1 MNFARGQ
8 EAKLAD
14 LTPATDL
21 TVGLDVRA
29 TGSPPVFDISCF
41 GVDAENK
48 LLDDRYFV
56 FYNQKQ
62 SPDGE
67 IRQLG
72 PVGGDSEAFG
82 VDLARLPQEIR
93 RLVFTVTLDGA
104 GTMSQVFRGHLRI
117 SAGGSEV
124 ARFTFSG
131 SDLVKERTLIAGELY
146 REGEWRF
153 AAVGQG
159 FDGGLSAL
167 LEYFGGE
174 EVAQDAPEPA
184 AAPRAQGPPTQIRDD
199 LPPLDKPAKEE
210 STGRNMPKW
219 ERAARNRLTAAI
231 ERYSQ
236 PLAALLHRDANEGD
250 TRLLITDLLCD
261 GFGFDKFEDL
271 TTEYRIRGRYVDY
284 GLRIDRNLVALMEV
298 KRIAMNLAARHLL
311 QAQNYALNE
320 GVEWVLLTNGARWQ
334 AYRVTA
340 SMPIQVDLTLDVDLL
355 GPGTP
360 AEKAEELFYLTR
372 ESLKKGQ
379 IDELWKARR
388 ATAPG
393 SLAEVLV
400 SEPVITAIRRELRR
414 KTGHKTDDAEISRLL
429 RETVIKG
436 ECFN

>member
-8 EAKLAD
+8 ETKLSD
-14 LTPATDL
+14 LTPATVL
-21 TVGLDVRA
+21 MVGLDVRA
-29 TGSPPVFDISCF
+29 TGSPSVFDISCF
-41 GVDAENK
+41 GVNAENK

-82 VDLARLPQEIR
+82 VDLARLPQKIR

-104 GTMSQVFRGHLRI
+104 GTMSQVSRGHMRI

-131 SDLVKERTLIAGELY
+131 SDFGEERTVIAGELY
-146 REGEWRF
+146 RDGEWRF

-167 LEYFGGE
+167 LEHFGGE
-174 EVAQDAPEPA
+174 EIAEDAPEPA
-184 AAPRAQGPPTQIRDD
+184 AAPHAQGPPTQIHDA
-199 LPPLDKPAKEE
+199 PPSLDKPAKEE
-210 STGRNMPKW
+210 STGRNLPKW
-219 ERAARNRLTAAI
+219 ERAARNRLRAAI

-236 PLAALLHRDANEGD
+236 PLADMLRRDANEGD

-271 TTEYRIRGRYVDY
+271 TTEYRIRGKYVDY
-284 GLRIDRNLVALMEV
+284 GLRIDRKLVALMEV
-298 KRIAMNLAARHLL
+298 KRIAMKLSARHLY
-311 QAQNYALNE
+311 QAQGYALNE
-320 GVEWVLLTNGARWQ
+320 GVEWVLLTNGAHWQ

-340 SMPIQVDLTLDVDLL
+340 SMPIRVDLALDVDLL

-372 ESLKKGQ
+372 ESLKRRQ
-379 IDELWKARR
+379 IDDLWRVRR

-400 SEPVITAIRRELRR
+400 SEPVMTAVRKELRR
-414 KTGHKTDDAEISRLL
+414 KTGYKPDDAEISRLL
-429 RETVIKG
+429 REPVIKR
-436 ECFN
+436 

>member
-8 EAKLAD
+8 ESKLAD

-21 TVGLDVRA
+21 IVGLDVRA

-72 PVGGDSEAFG
+72 PVGGDSEAFE
-82 VDLARLPQEIR
+82 VDLTRLPQKIR
-93 RLVFTVTLDGA
+93 RLIFTITLDGTS
-104 GTMSQVFRGHLRI
+104 TMSQVSEGHLRI

-131 SDLVKERTLIAGELY
+131 SDFVEEQTIIAGGLY

-159 FDGGLSAL
+159 FNGGLSAL
-167 LEYFGGE
+167 LEHFGGE
-174 EVAQDAPEPA
+174 EIEEDAPEPA
-184 AAPRAQGPPTQIRDD
+184 TMPHAQGSPTQNHNDST
-199 LPPLDKPAKEE
+199 LLDKRAKED
-210 STGRNMPKW
+210 SSGRNMPKW
-219 ERAARNRLTAAI
+219 EWAARNRLRAAI

-236 PLAALLHRDANEGD
+236 PLVDMFRRDANEGD

-271 TTEYRIRGRYVDY
+271 TTEYRIRGKYVDY
-284 GLRIDRNLVALMEV
+284 GLRIDRKLVALMEV
-298 KRIAMNLAARHLL
+298 KRIAMKLSARHLY
-311 QAQNYALNE
+311 QAQGYALNE
-320 GVEWVLLTNGARWQ
+320 GVEWVLLTNGAHWQ
-334 AYRVTA
+334 AYHVTA
-340 SMPIQVDLTLDVDLL
+340 SMPIRVDLALDVDLL
-355 GPGTP
+355 GLGTP
-360 AEKAEELFYLTR
+360 TEKAEKLFYLTR
-372 ESLKKGQ
+372 ESLKRRQ
-379 IDELWKARR
+379 IDDLWRVSR
-388 ATAPG
+388 ATAPA

-400 SEPVITAIRRELRR
+400 SEPVIAAVRKELRR

-436 ECFN
+436 ECFD